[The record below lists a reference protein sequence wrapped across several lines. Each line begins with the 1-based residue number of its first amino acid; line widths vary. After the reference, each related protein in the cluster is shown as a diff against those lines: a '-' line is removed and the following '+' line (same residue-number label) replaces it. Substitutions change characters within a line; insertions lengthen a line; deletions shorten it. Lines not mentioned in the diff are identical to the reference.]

1 MTCSLQ
7 RIGFFALQALL
18 VSTFLAAGSCLA
30 DEWNDSFSTPR
41 PYRVLRDIAVRGGPG
56 NKNERLGSVGQG
68 KVLQVREIIN
78 GWHRFD
84 FDGKQGWIF
93 KRYLRP
99 MAAGEPE
106 VPAKPEP
113 APKKPE
119 PQSKKG
125 TPSQQV
131 DKAQEPAH
139 AEAKDTRSPENDAVA
154 QALAELSKERP
165 LPETPEE
172 PPVKDWTEATPKEQA
187 PALSEKPAIGKQ
199 ADTPPAPP
207 NLEEA
212 EETPPQEEETEVP
225 EPQALREHE
234 TNPAPSSR
242 EEDAPMVASI
252 DPGTELKPKRK
263 ILKAPASDSDMGNTC
278 TRYQSI
284 IPEESSKGVL
294 FAAIE
299 GHVEPGQKACLRI
312 LALKDWHLAVWLNA
326 PEGVSFEIFTPEKG
340 RIATSMRGWA
350 HHVKVTGDKL
360 FVITPGDSP
369 ADYTFSVETR

>member
-1 MTCSLQ
+1 
-7 RIGFFALQALL
+7 
-18 VSTFLAAGSCLA
+18 
-30 DEWNDSFSTPR
+30 
-41 PYRVLRDIAVRGGPG
+41 
-56 NKNERLGSVGQG
+56 
-68 KVLQVREIIN
+68 
-78 GWHRFD
+78 
-84 FDGKQGWIF
+84 
-93 KRYLRP
+93 

-119 PQSKKG
+119 PQSQKG

-187 PALSEKPAIGKQ
+187 PALSETPAIGKQ

-225 EPQALREHE
+225 APQAPREHE

-299 GHVEPGQKACLRI
+299 GHVEPGQKGLPAHPGAQGLAPRRLAECARRRELRDLHPGKGPYRHVHAGLGASCEGHRGQAFRHHPWRLSGGLYI
-312 LALKDWHLAVWLNA
+312 FRGDPLTSNRPA
-326 PEGVSFEIFTPEKG
+326 PPAKG
-340 RIATSMRGWA
+340 RGRRA
-350 HHVKVTGDKL
+350 K
-360 FVITPGDSP
+360 
-369 ADYTFSVETR
+369 